1 MRRGPIVGESS
12 PQCVGRAPGGGAESG
27 GRSPPG
33 SRPRTTTDAVGRSS
47 RRPASVVVRNPSAA
61 VPRRVGPG
69 LPATVGS
76 DAACRA
82 RRSRLQPPRS
92 SHDRSFPHRRR
103 PRARATVTRARVRGA
118 RRRLLLRR
126 QAEPERRL
134 RRARPRRGRR
144 RRRPRVGGRRP
155 VGRARLGERAAL
167 RAVRPHRQRPPRP
180 PPRGAP
186 APRRPPREGRTGARR
201 RAPRALGAPQHV
213 RRAPLRA
220 RGAHRDRGDAALP
233 ARPQRGPVR
242 RGAGRRARARPRL
255 GRLGAREAARSL
267 GRLRPRPRALQHAPC
282 DARRP
287 PRARARPA
295 PAHPRGEQRAVPPG
309 ARHGMT
315 GGVRV
320 GRPAPAALVASYF
333 LTALLAWLAAT
344 IALVAAAPQLADAGV
359 ASPEVLLAVHLVGLG
374 FLPLAVTGAVLHV
387 LPTLLRNDACPARGW
402 AALPLLCGG
411 PVLAFAIAHDH
422 DRLTWIAAAAET
434 AGFVVVAWEIVTLV
448 VQAPHDRMLLASRFG
463 ILLSTFN
470 AAAALAVGAGLADRG
485 FRPLLGIPHD
495 RAIGIHLNLAVLGWL
510 TLLIVTVGRTLT
522 PMLSLAPATPR
533 RRLPL
538 EELVLTGGLWIL
550 VAGLAL
556 GARPLM
562 IVGALLAL

>member
-1 MRRGPIVGESS
+1 
-12 PQCVGRAPGGGAESG
+12 
-27 GRSPPG
+27 
-33 SRPRTTTDAVGRSS
+33 
-47 RRPASVVVRNPSAA
+47 
-61 VPRRVGPG
+61 
-69 LPATVGS
+69 
-76 DAACRA
+76 
-82 RRSRLQPPRS
+82 
-92 SHDRSFPHRRR
+92 
-103 PRARATVTRARVRGA
+103 
-118 RRRLLLRR
+118 
-126 QAEPERRL
+126 
-134 RRARPRRGRR
+134 
-144 RRRPRVGGRRP
+144 
-155 VGRARLGERAAL
+155 
-167 RAVRPHRQRPPRP
+167 
-180 PPRGAP
+180 
-186 APRRPPREGRTGARR
+186 
-201 RAPRALGAPQHV
+201 
-213 RRAPLRA
+213 
-220 RGAHRDRGDAALP
+220 
-233 ARPQRGPVR
+233 
-242 RGAGRRARARPRL
+242 
-255 GRLGAREAARSL
+255 
-267 GRLRPRPRALQHAPC
+267 
-282 DARRP
+282 
-287 PRARARPA
+287 
-295 PAHPRGEQRAVPPG
+295 
-309 ARHGMT
+309 MT

-333 LTALLAWLAAT
+333 LAALLAWLAAT
-344 IALVAAAPQLADAGV
+344 IALVAAAPQLAGAGV

-434 AGFVVVAWEIVTLV
+434 AGFVVVAWEIITLV

-533 RRLPL
+533 RRLPV
-538 EELVLTGGLWIL
+538 EELVLTVGLWIL

-556 GARPLM
+556 GTRAPM
-562 IVGALLAL
+562 IVGALLVVGAIAFFAVMTVRIARQHRMEGIEGPLTHVVTGMFFLGQAAILGIGMLFGLEASPARLTAYVVALLVGWAGGVTLGHLGKLLSLSAWTWWPPGPRPKQAELYPRRIWLAEAIVFAVGIELLVNGVLAGSEAVVGLAGLLLVGAAATALVGAGLTVHAGRRALRPERALVS